1 MSDQPFS
8 EKINLAQE
16 ALFSGEMNKKGLQ
29 ELFKSYADVNV
40 TNYRQTAESVTVIY
54 CEGMVDGNQLNEYFN
69 SVIAFLSNRGKAVD
83 TQQDLPPVISIE
95 EVSVLFEKVF
105 SGFLVFFQDGR
116 KHFWAIDIANIP
128 KRTPEES
135 KTETSI
141 KGPKDSF
148 TEELNMNIS
157 LIRKRIK
164 SPMLFNEFFS
174 IGSISKTKVS
184 ILYLSDKVNH
194 EALNEVRERLNKIE
208 TESVLSAGQLE
219 QWVSDRSLSIF
230 PLMDYITRPD
240 FAIESMLRGRFIIAV
255 DGSPMVL
262 IGPANFTELT
272 KSPEDLH
279 FPYYFVLF
287 QRVLRIIGILIAI
300 YLPGFWIAIAS
311 VNVDQLPFP
320 LLATV
325 VVSRQGLPFP
335 GALEALFILILF
347 ELLRE
352 AGLRMPIALG
362 QTISIVGGLIIGDAA
377 IRAGL
382 ASPTIIVIIALTA
395 VATYTLVNQSLTGTV
410 TVLRFLILVMATFLG
425 IYGVFI
431 GAFAVLLYLCQLKSF
446 RLDYMEPLVSLRPN
460 EILSA
465 LLINPYKTKNFTSS
479 MLNKGK
485 KG

>member
-1 MSDQPFS
+1 MSEQTFS
-8 EKINLAQE
+8 EKINLSQE
-16 ALFSGEMNKKGLQ
+16 ALFSGKMNKKRLQ
-29 ELFKSYADVNV
+29 ELFKSYADVTV
-40 TNYRQTAESVTVIY
+40 TSYKQTGESITVIY

-69 SVIAFLSNRGKAVD
+69 GVITFLSTRGKAVD
-83 TQQDLPPVISIE
+83 KQQDLPPVISIDD
-95 EVSVLFEKVF
+95 VSALFEKVF
-105 SGFLVFFQDGR
+105 SGFLVIFQDGR
-116 KHFWAIDIANIP
+116 NHYWAIDIANIP
-128 KRTPEES
+128 KRAPEES

-148 TEELNMNIS
+148 TEELNTNIS

-164 SPMLFNEFFS
+164 SPMLYNEFFS
-174 IGSISKTKVS
+174 IGSLSKTKVS
-184 ILYLSDKVNH
+184 ILYLSDKVNQ
-194 EALNEVRERLNKIE
+194 EALNEIRERLNKIE

-219 QWVSDRSLSIF
+219 QWVSDRTFSIF

-287 QRVLRIIGILIAI
+287 QRILRIVGILIAI

-311 VNVDQLPFP
+311 VNIDQLPFP

-325 VVSRQGLPFP
+325 VVSRQGLPLP

-352 AGLRMPIALG
+352 AGIRMPIAVG

-410 TVLRFLILVMATFLG
+410 TVLRFLILIMATFLG

-431 GAFAVLLYLCQLKSF
+431 GAFAVLIYLCQLQSF
-446 RLDYMEPLVSLRPN
+446 KLHYMEPLVSLRPK

-465 LLINPYKTKNFTSS
+465 LLVNPYKTKDFTAS
-479 MLNKGK
+479 MLKKERKG
-485 KG
+485 

>member
-1 MSDQPFS
+1 MSEQPFS
-8 EKINLAQE
+8 EKINLAQQ
-16 ALFSGEMNKKGLQ
+16 ALFSGEMNKEGLQ
-29 ELFKSYADVNV
+29 ELFKSYADVTV
-40 TNYRQTAESVTVIY
+40 TSYKQTGESVAVIY
-54 CEGMVDGNQLNEYFN
+54 CEGMVDGNQLNEYYN
-69 SVIAFLSNRGKAVD
+69 GVITFLTTRGKVVD
-83 TQQDLPPVISIE
+83 TQKDLPPVISIV
-95 EVSVLFEKVF
+95 EVPALFDKVF
-105 SGFLVFFQDGR
+105 SGFLVIFQNGR

-148 TEELNMNIS
+148 TEELNTNIS

-164 SPMLFNEFFS
+164 SPLLLNEIFS

-208 TESVLSAGQLE
+208 TESILSAGQLE
-219 QWVSDRSLSIF
+219 QWVSDRTLSIF

-240 FAIESMLRGRFIIAV
+240 FAIESMLRGRFIVAV

-287 QRVLRIIGILIAI
+287 QRVLRIVGILISI

-352 AGLRMPIALG
+352 AGIRMPIAVG

-410 TVLRFLILVMATFLG
+410 TVLRFLILIMATFLG

-431 GAFAVLLYLCQLKSF
+431 GSFAVLVYLCQLESF
-446 RLDYMEPLVSLRPN
+446 KLNYMEPIVSLRPK

-465 LLINPYKTKNFTSS
+465 LLINPYKTKNFSAS
-479 MLNKGK
+479 MLNKGRK
-485 KG
+485 R